1 MEKKPE
7 AEKIKTA
14 YVYLTVKEKK
24 SIEKKFG
31 DITKA
36 VREIVLPKCA

>member
-7 AEKIKTA
+7 ADKIKTA
-14 YVYLTVKEKK
+14 YVYLTIKEKK

-31 DITKA
+31 KITTAIRKL
-36 VREIVLPKCA
+36 VLPQCA